1 MVIVSLSG
9 LVDRDDA
16 VVLVADHIEKDGQE
30 FPPQFGTLDTWQ
42 GSDPSHVHRGVA
54 VFRLVTIDE

>member
-30 FPPQFGTLDTWQ
+30 FPPQFGTLNTWQ
-42 GSDPSHVHRGVA
+42 GWDPSHVHLEVV
-54 VFRLVTIDE
+54 VFRLVAIDE